1 MELWKGTVKGYNKYG
16 EYKGT
21 YNATITKYGR
31 LLYIMKL
38 SFFNISKGKKTEEN
52 NYLKEKLLYSSSII
66 VLKRKFK
73 KAILLNTK
81 TKVVWID
88 LHRKEKSKNV
98 NENH

>member
-1 MELWKGTVKGYNKYG
+1 MKGYNEYG

-21 YNATITKYGR
+21 YNATIMKYGR

-38 SFFNISKGKKTEEN
+38 SFFSISKGEKREEN

-73 KAILLNTK
+73 EAIMLNVK
-81 TKVVWID
+81 TKIVWVDIYK
-88 LHRKEKSKNV
+88 KEKIKL
-98 NENH
+98 

>member
-1 MELWKGTVKGYNKYG
+1 MELWKGTVKGYNEYG

-21 YNATITKYGR
+21 YNATIIKYGR

-38 SFFNISKGKKTEEN
+38 SFFSISKGEKREEN

-73 KAILLNTK
+73 EAIMLNVK
-81 TKVVWID
+81 TKIVWVDIYK
-88 LHRKEKSKNV
+88 KEKIKL
-98 NENH
+98 